1 MSRRRQNKGSSL
13 GKWIFIV
20 FLLIIVM
27 LLLIAY
33 IMISGNKAD
42 SNPVTR
48 NINRSINRKVTEEA
62 VEQVITQST
71 GEKVSIKEIES
82 QMSEEDAGELDD
94 IIDKYSENGLV
105 TEALK
110 VYSENGGDVDATVQ
124 EMKDKVSPED
134 VEALKKLYSKYY

>member
-1 MSRRRQNKGSSL
+1 
-13 GKWIFIV
+13 
-20 FLLIIVM
+20 
-27 LLLIAY
+27 
-33 IMISGNKAD
+33 MISGNKAD

-110 VYSENGGDVDATVQ
+110 VSSENGGDVDATVQ

-134 VEALKKLYSKYY
+134 VEALKELYSKYY